1 MNSARQWVT
10 RNSGWLSAVE
20 GAASSIT
27 WLLPDRFSESE
38 LSLEAVN
45 SALGLISVIHSSM
58 LLDPNPSWD
67 TTGQQLSW
75 ALVAL
80 QQVEALIEL
89 GAMHVYKTTPGR
101 KYDALLAL
109 EGVKSALRLAMLHRR
124 GGRLLLDG
132 GTCQPGTSHPP
143 GTSAQYAARVLEV
156 HEAFARFRAKHGL
169 PSTQCVAPLVKGP
182 PRSKGPPQERGGIG
196 DHCLVAGEVLHVVRP
211 LVYVAML
218 RRYGARSWTP
228 WLTSLAVEVTSI
240 VLTSAGGRLQ
250 HTAQHKK
257 TKQLPVWSEAE
268 QRELL
273 RRKLL
278 LLYYLIRSPM
288 YEAAVRQAVQRVQG
302 VCSYIPLLRS
312 VVDKGVEILAGVQT
326 YYTYT
331 AAS

>member
-27 WLLPDRFSESE
+27 WLLPDRFSDSE

-45 SALGLISVIHSSM
+45 SALGLMSVIHSSM
-58 LLDPNPSWD
+58 LLEPNPSRD
-67 TTGQQLSW
+67 TAGQQLSW

-101 KYDALLAL
+101 KYDALLTL
-109 EGVKSALRLAMLHRR
+109 EAVKTALRMALLHQR

-143 GTSAQYAARVLEV
+143 GASAEYATRVLEV
-156 HEAFARFRAKHGL
+156 HAAFARFRAKHGL
-169 PSTQCVAPLVKGP
+169 PPTQCVPTRPKTP
-182 PRSKGPPQERGGIG
+182 DRGGVG

-228 WLTSLAVEVTSI
+228 WLTSLAVEVSST

-250 HTAQHKK
+250 QRKPS
-257 TKQLPVWSEAE
+257 KQPVWSEAE

-288 YEAAVRQAVQRVQG
+288 YETAVRQAVQRVQG
-302 VCSYIPLLRS
+302 VCSYVPLVRS
-312 VVDKGVEILAGVQT
+312 VVDKGVEILEGVQS